1 MESWLL
7 VPRVR
12 GRRRKKSVRRRTTRE
27 AYHEGAVRGLDS
39 PGWGRAYTKLRTWSS
54 CREPTH
60 APGSAGVARN
70 LNKLC
75 EWSPRQFPGF
85 YLELWLCWMVTL
97 VGDGEGGGWGKGAWD
112 ISLQFPV
119 NL

>member
-1 MESWLL
+1 M
-7 VPRVR
+7 
-12 GRRRKKSVRRRTTRE
+12 E

-39 PGWGRAYTKLRTWSS
+39 PGWGRAYMKLRTWSS

-70 LNKLC
+70 LNKPC
-75 EWSPRQFPGF
+75 EWSPRQFPSF

-97 VGDGEGGGWGKGAWD
+97 VGGGEGGLGKRCVGHFFAVSCESV
-112 ISLQFPV
+112 IVSK
-119 NL
+119 